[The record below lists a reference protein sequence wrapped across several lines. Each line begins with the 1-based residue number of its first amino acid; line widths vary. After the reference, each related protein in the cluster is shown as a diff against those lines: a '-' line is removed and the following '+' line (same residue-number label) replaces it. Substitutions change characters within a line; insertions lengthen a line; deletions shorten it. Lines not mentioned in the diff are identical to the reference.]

1 MDWSS
6 VRARFPAAR
15 ERAYLNTATY
25 GPAPEPVRAAVDEAN
40 RAWSEGRGDWLAW
53 EAEGER
59 ARAAF
64 ARWIGARPVD
74 VALLP
79 AVSVAAAQVAER
91 LPLRPGANVVAG
103 ALEFRSNL
111 YPWMLTE
118 ARGAE
123 LRLVPSR
130 DGLLPE
136 DDLLAA
142 VDDRTAVVAV
152 SGVQSSQGQRLDLE
166 RLAERC
172 RRHGARLFVDGTQQ
186 VGALR
191 VPLDAIDYLAVGGY
205 KWLLGPRGTAFL
217 YVAPG
222 LAEELAP
229 LAPGW
234 RTPAD
239 ANGVYYGPPLDVPDT
254 AERFD
259 VSLAWTAWVGMAA
272 AFDLLE
278 PLGPAAIE
286 HRDLA
291 LAAAFREGLRAL
303 DLAPLVPES
312 QASQIVALRVPDAP
326 ALETA
331 LAEAGVVGA
340 VRDGFLRLSFH
351 FFNDESDVETA
362 LAALADAVRAAP

>member
-1 MDWSS
+1 MDWTS
-6 VRARFPAAR
+6 VRALFPAVR
-15 ERAYLNTATY
+15 ERVYLNTATY
-25 GPAPEPVRAAVDEAN
+25 GPGPDPVRAAVDRAN
-40 RAWSEGRGDWLAW
+40 AEWSEGRGDWQAW
-53 EAEGER
+53 ERAGER

-64 ARWIGARPVD
+64 ARWIGARAQD
-74 VALLP
+74 VGLVP

-111 YPWMLTE
+111 YPWLQTE

-123 LRLVPSR
+123 VRVVPSR
-130 DGLLPE
+130 DGLLPFE
-136 DDLLAA
+136 DLLDA

-166 RLAERC
+166 RLSERC

-191 VPLDAIDYLAVGGY
+191 LPLELVDYLAVASY
-205 KWLLGPRGTAFL
+205 KWLLGPRGTGFL
-217 YVAPG
+217 YVAPERV
-222 LAEELAP
+222 EELAP

-234 RTPAD
+234 RTPD
-239 ANGVYYGPPLDVPDT
+239 DPRGVYYGPPLDVPAT

-259 VSLAWTAWVGMAA
+259 VSLAWQAWVGLDA

-278 PLGPAAIE
+278 PLGPE
-286 HRDLA
+286 NVERRDLE
-291 LAAAFREGLRAL
+291 LADAFRAGLT
-303 DLAPLVPES
+303 DLGLTPIVPAD
-312 QASQIVALRVPDAP
+312 QASQIVALRVPDAQ
-326 ALETA
+326 ALERQ
-331 LAEAGVVGA
+331 LGEAGVVAA

-351 FFNDESDVETA
+351 FFNDESDVQAALTA
-362 LAALADAVRAAP
+362 LAAV